1 MTHDPKTHYR
11 GPAMTRRRTMT
22 VMGVAAGLPWLGVAD
37 RSDTALLLHQ
47 WDGTSLGS
55 PSRLLLYHHDR
66 ATASRIVGEC
76 AAEIERLERIFALYR
91 TDSEIARLNRD
102 GHLEFPSLDLL
113 TVLSQCQVFSSLS
126 HGAFDVSVQP
136 LWTLYATHFFGKTAP
151 RAEGPS
157 PHAIELVR
165 KLVDWQAIEVGP
177 RRISLGRPGMRLT
190 LNGIA
195 QGYITDRVADILREH
210 GCDRT
215 LANMGCSEIKAVG
228 RHADGRPW
236 RVGLA
241 DPRQPDIFAVNVD
254 LFDRSVCTSGG
265 YGTKFEASGRFHHLF
280 DPVTG
285 ASANHYIAVSVFASE
300 AIVADA
306 LSTALYVTPPER
318 GATML
323 ASFPNVSALATFPNG
338 TVERLPR

>member
-1 MTHDPKTHYR
+1 MTHEPKTPHR
-11 GPAMTRRRTMT
+11 GSAMTRRRAMT
-22 VMGVAAGLPWLGVAD
+22 VMGVATGLPWIGVAD
-37 RSDTALLLHQ
+37 RSDTPLPLYQ
-47 WDGTSLGS
+47 WDCTSLGS
-55 PSRLLLYHHDR
+55 PSRLLLCHHDR
-66 ATASRIVGEC
+66 ATASRSVSKC

-102 GHLEFPSLDLL
+102 GHIEFPSVDLL
-113 TVLSQCQVFSSLS
+113 SVLSQCQVLSSLS
-126 HGAFDVSVQP
+126 RGAFDVSVQP
-136 LWTLYATHFFGKTAP
+136 LWTLYATYFFGGAAP

-157 PHAIELVR
+157 PLAIELVR
-165 KLVDWQAIEVGP
+165 KLVDWQAIELGA
-177 RRISLGRPGMRLT
+177 RRVSLGRPGMGLT

-195 QGYITDRVADILREH
+195 QGYIVDRITDILREH

-236 RVGLA
+236 RVGLT
-241 DPRQPDIFAVNVD
+241 DPLQPDTFAARVD

-280 DPVTG
+280 DPITG

-318 GATML
+318 GTTML
-323 ASFPNVSALATFPNG
+323 TSFPGVSALATMPDG
-338 TVERLPR
+338 TVQHLPA

>member
-1 MTHDPKTHYR
+1 MIV
-11 GPAMTRRRTMT
+11 A
-22 VMGVAAGLPWLGVAD
+22 GVATGLPWIGVAD
-37 RSDTALLLHQ
+37 RSDTAPLLYQ
-47 WDGTSLGS
+47 WNGTSLGS

-76 AAEIERLERIFALYR
+76 SAEIERLERIFALHR

-102 GHLEFPSLDLL
+102 GHIDLPSVDLL
-113 TVLSQCQVFSSLS
+113 TVLSLCQVLSSLS
-126 HGAFDVSVQP
+126 RGAFDVSVQP
-136 LWTLYATHFFGKTAP
+136 LWTLYAAHFFGGVAP

-157 PHAIELVR
+157 PHAIELVC
-165 KLVDWQAIEVGP
+165 KLVDWQAIDLGP
-177 RRISLGRPGMRLT
+177 RRISLGRPGMGVT
-190 LNGIA
+190 LNGVA
-195 QGYITDRVADILREH
+195 QGYITDRIINILRRH

-236 RVGLA
+236 RVGLT
-241 DPRQPDIFAVNVD
+241 DPRQPDTFATHVD

-318 GATML
+318 RTTML
-323 ASFPNVSALATFPNG
+323 TSFPGVSAFATLPDG
-338 TVERLPR
+338 TMQHLPA

>member
-1 MTHDPKTHYR
+1 MTHDPRTPYR
-11 GPAMTRRRTMT
+11 GPAMTRRRAMT
-22 VMGVAAGLPWLGVAD
+22 VMGAATGLPWIGVAD
-37 RSDTALLLHQ
+37 RSDTALLRYQ

-91 TDSEIARLNRD
+91 TDSEISRLNRD
-102 GHLEFPSLDLL
+102 GHIEFPSVDLL
-113 TVLSQCQVFSSLS
+113 TVLSQCQVLSSLS
-126 HGAFDVSVQP
+126 RGAFDVSVQP
-136 LWTLYATHFFGKTAP
+136 LWTLYATYFFGGAAP

-165 KLVDWQAIEVGP
+165 KLVNWQAIEPGA
-177 RRISLGRPGMRLT
+177 RRISLGRPGMGLT

-195 QGYITDRVADILREH
+195 QGYIVDRITNILREH

-236 RVGLA
+236 RVGLT
-241 DPRQPDIFAVNVD
+241 DPRQPDTFATLVD

-318 GATML
+318 GTTIL
-323 ASFPNVSALATFPNG
+323 TSFPGASALATMPDG
-338 TVERLPR
+338 TVQHLPA

>member
-1 MTHDPKTHYR
+1 MTHGPKSPNR
-11 GPAMTRRRTMT
+11 GPAMTRRRAMT
-22 VMGVAAGLPWLGVAD
+22 VAGVATGLPWIGVAD
-37 RSDTALLLHQ
+37 SSDAAPQRYQ
-47 WDGTSLGS
+47 WNGTSLGS

-76 AAEIERLERIFALYR
+76 SAEIERLERIFALYR
-91 TDSEIARLNRD
+91 SDSEIARLNRD
-102 GHLEFPSLDLL
+102 GHIDLPSVDLL
-113 TVLSQCQVFSSLS
+113 TVLSLCQALSSLS
-126 HGAFDVSVQP
+126 RGAFDVSVQP
-136 LWTLYATHFFGKTAP
+136 LWTLYATHFFGGAAP
-151 RAEGPS
+151 QAEGPS

-165 KLVDWQAIEVGP
+165 KLVDWQAIELGP
-177 RRISLGRPGMRLT
+177 RRISLGRAGMGLT

-195 QGYITDRVADILREH
+195 QGHITDRVINILREH

-228 RHADGRPW
+228 RHPDGRPW
-236 RVGLA
+236 RVGLT
-241 DPRQPDIFAVNVD
+241 DPRQPDTFAAHVN

-285 ASANHYIAVSVFASE
+285 ASANHYVGVSVFASE

-318 GATML
+318 ATTML
-323 ASFPNVSALATFPNG
+323 TSFHNVTALVTLADG

>member
-1 MTHDPKTHYR
+1 MTLDPKAPR
-11 GPAMTRRRTMT
+11 GLKMTRRRVMT
-22 VMGVAAGLPWLGVAD
+22 VLGVATGLPWIGVAN
-37 RSDTALLLHQ
+37 RSDTAPLLHQ

-91 TDSEIARLNRD
+91 TDSEISRLNRD
-102 GHLEFPSLDLL
+102 GHIECPSVDLL
-113 TVLSQCQVFSSLS
+113 TVLSRCQVLSSLS
-126 HGAFDVSVQP
+126 RGAFDVSVQP
-136 LWTLYATHFFGKTAP
+136 LWTLYATHFFGGAAP

-157 PHAIELVR
+157 LHAIELVR
-165 KLVDWQAIEVGP
+165 NLVDWQAIDLGA
-177 RRISLGRPGMRLT
+177 RRISLGRRGMGLT

-195 QGYITDRVADILREH
+195 QGYIADRVTDILRAH

-228 RHADGRPW
+228 RHATGRPW

-241 DPRQPDIFAVNVD
+241 DPRQADTFAAHVD

-300 AIVADA
+300 AVVADA

-318 GATML
+318 GTTML
-323 ASFPNVSALATFPNG
+323 ASFPNVSALVTLPNG
-338 TVERLPR
+338 IVEHLPR

>member
-1 MTHDPKTHYR
+1 MTHDPETPHR
-11 GPAMTRRRTMT
+11 GPAMTRRRAMT
-22 VMGVAAGLPWLGVAD
+22 VMAVATGLPWIGVAD

-66 ATASRIVGEC
+66 AAASRIVGEC

-91 TDSEIARLNRD
+91 TDSEISRLNCD
-102 GHLEFPSLDLL
+102 GHIEFPSVDLL
-113 TVLSQCQVFSSLS
+113 TVLSRCQVLSSLS
-126 HGAFDVSVQP
+126 RGAFDVSVQP
-136 LWTLYATHFFGKTAP
+136 LWTLYATHFFGEAAP

-157 PHAIELVR
+157 PHTIKLVR
-165 KLVDWQAIEVGP
+165 KLVDWQAIELGA
-177 RRISLGRPGMRLT
+177 RRISLGRPGMGLT

-195 QGYITDRVADILREH
+195 QGYITDRVTDILREH

-228 RHADGRPW
+228 RHADSRPW
-236 RVGLA
+236 RVGLT
-241 DPRQPDIFAVNVD
+241 DPRQPGMFAARVD

-318 GATML
+318 GTMML
-323 ASFPNVSALATFPNG
+323 TSFHNVSALVTLPNG
-338 TVERLPR
+338 TIERLPR